1 MFGPGSKLLSGPSW
15 LLKASYS
22 VLRICLGTAVILCL
36 LNFATPGSV
45 TEELKGKEVM
55 NAKYRPSRERPLTRE
70 SLNPRNAVGV
80 AGASNLL
87 QTLS

>member
-1 MFGPGSKLLSGPSW
+1 MLGPGSNLLPGPSW
-15 LLKASYS
+15 LLNASYF
-22 VLRICLGTAVILCL
+22 VLRVCLSTVVTLCL
-36 LNFATPGSV
+36 LSFATPGSV

-55 NAKYRPSRERPLTRE
+55 NAKYRPRRESPLTRE
-70 SLNPRNAVGV
+70 SLNHRNAVGV